1 MSQQEDNVDGAEI
14 ERFPTF
20 VSGLDVILCGG
31 FLRGGLYMIQ
41 GRPGAGKTTLASE
54 IVFNRAKEGSR
65 TLYVT
70 MMGENHGRMMAHL
83 HPMHFFDA
91 TFVPDNVAY
100 LSAYKVLEDEDLDGL
115 STLLRREVLARR
127 TTLLVLDGMAAD

>member
-1 MSQQEDNVDGAEI
+1 MSQQENLDDKEI

-20 VSGLDVILCGG
+20 VPGLDVILSGG
-31 FLRGGLYMIQ
+31 FLRGGLFIVQ
-41 GRPGAGKTTLASE
+41 GPPGVGKTTLANE

-83 HPMHFFDA
+83 HSMRFFDA
-91 TFVPDNVAY
+91 A
-100 LSAYKVLEDEDLDGL
+100 SC
-115 STLLRREVLARR
+115 S
-127 TTLLVLDGMAAD
+127 